1 VESVGASVNQFLD
14 KLGNLGSGSPLLR
27 QSLDLLGGR
36 DFTSQKQPEQ
46 GLGKGLGSTRSS
58 WELGLAFGDSL
69 SSESN
74 TLVGVQNGS
83 FPNKTLDTPHT
94 SVGLVDSHLAKAL
107 VAVSG
112 SDSLDV
118 FDFLGNEL
126 GHSVLERLGVGSLAR
141 GEGPRKGGSDLGI
154 RGLSSQNCHLWW

>member
-74 TLVGVQNGS
+74 TLVGVENGS

-94 SVGLVDSHLAKAL
+94 SVCLVNSHLAKAFSISL
-107 VAVSG
+107 GMSSAIRSLSDWAWAVW
-112 SDSLDV
+112 L
-118 FDFLGNEL
+118 EAK
-126 GHSVLERLGVGSLAR
+126 VLAKEGRTWALGVFPHR
-141 GEGPRKGGSDLGI
+141 IVICGGNVPKS
-154 RGLSSQNCHLWW
+154 